1 MFDELNALLGAND
14 VSAAINAGLGIN
26 VDSFQANEVT
36 LVSILVDDSSSIE
49 FGRNT
54 QAVMDGYN
62 GVIDALMGSKGA
74 GTVLWHGRLLNGQVI
89 CPFVM
94 LKDAVKLTPT
104 TYVPNGGT
112 PLYERAIE
120 FLGTVT
126 TKIKEFQDAGVVV
139 KSISLII
146 TDGANNGRR
155 TPAEVKKIVDALV
168 RSETSQVHGMGVD
181 DGETDFTAVFA
192 SMGIDGKHVM
202 LPGSSAKDIRAACQM
217 FSQSAI
223 RVSQTAGGLGALAN

>member
-1 MFDELNALLGAND
+1 MFDDLSALLGAND

-36 LVSILVDDSSSIE
+36 LVSVMVDDSSSIAHA
-49 FGRNT
+49 RNT
-54 QAVMDGYN
+54 DAVREGYN
-62 GVIDALMGSKGA
+62 GVIDALTGSKGA
-74 GTVLWHGRLLNGQVI
+74 GTILWHGRLLNGQII

-104 TYVPNGGT
+104 TYNPNGNT
-112 PLYERAIE
+112 PLYDRAVE
-120 FLGTVT
+120 FLGTVA

-146 TDGANNGRR
+146 TDGEDVGSRR
-155 TPAEVKKIVDALV
+155 QTVSDVKKIVDSLL

-181 DGETDFTAVFA
+181 NGATNFNVVFA
-192 SMGIDGKHVM
+192 NMGIPNVM
-202 LPGSSAKDIRAACQM
+202 VAASTAQEIRAACQM

-223 RVSQTAGGLGALAN
+223 RVSQTAGGLGALAT